1 MNKRQTNK
9 VIYLNSLQN
18 RYNNNIL
25 NKLMQENNKV
35 NMKNK
40 MNLMIV
46 NQIIVMMIVT
56 IKIKLILQMNLK
68 EN

>member
-1 MNKRQTNK
+1 
-9 VIYLNSLQN
+9 
-18 RYNNNIL
+18 
-25 NKLMQENNKV
+25 MQENNKV